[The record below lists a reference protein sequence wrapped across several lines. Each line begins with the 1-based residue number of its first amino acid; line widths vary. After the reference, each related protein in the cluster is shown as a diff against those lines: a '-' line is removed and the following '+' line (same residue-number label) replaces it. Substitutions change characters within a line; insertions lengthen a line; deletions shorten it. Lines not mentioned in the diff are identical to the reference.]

1 MKAAQLR
8 QAILQAA
15 VQGKLVPQNS
25 QDEPASDLLAHIQ
38 TEKAQ
43 LLKQGEIKKEKPL
56 PPIEEDEPPFALPS
70 GWSWCRL
77 GELVSK
83 VGSGSTPTGG
93 KNAYSP
99 TGIKFLRSQ
108 NVYNS
113 GLVLQNVAFI
123 SDSLHKKM
131 RGSEVKAHDI
141 LLNITGASIGRSCII
156 PEGFDTANI
165 NQHVCI
171 IRLINHN
178 LINFIHLLL
187 ISPVLQQTIM
197 NTQVGVSREG
207 LSAEKI
213 KHFLIP
219 LPPLA
224 EQHRIV
230 AKANLFMS
238 MCDELEAAEKELD
251 SLEANLA
258 EYLPK
263 SILQAAVR
271 GTLVP
276 QNIHDEP
283 ASELLKRIQEEKS
296 RLIEA
301 GKLKKE
307 KPLPPISE
315 EEKPFDL
322 PDGWEWCRLGEVCL
336 INPRNQLPDD
346 REVSFIP
353 MALISNSYFGGHHQE
368 IRVWGKVK
376 SGFTHFAEND
386 IVLAKITPCF
396 QNGKSCIVKNLKN
409 GFGAGTT
416 ELHVLRCL
424 QISPKYLLNFLKN
437 PEFLRDGEKNMT
449 GTAGQQR
456 VPTSYIKNI
465 LFPLPPL
472 AEQQRIV
479 AKVDELMTLCE
490 QLKNINPDSSLPLA
504 DIQKTLP
511 PLEISTP
518 PEPKEQQY
526 AIAARG
532 DISTTETKEHRQ
544 AIEDLFGD
552 GADG

>member
-296 RLIEA
+296 RLIDA

-315 EEKPFDL
+315 EEKPYDL
-322 PDGWEWCRLGEVCL
+322 PNGWEWCRLGEVCL
-336 INPRNQLPDD
+336 INPRNHLPDD

-456 VPTSYIKNI
+456 VPTDYIKNI

-479 AKVDELMTLCE
+479 AKVDELMALCE
-490 QLKNINPDSSLPLA
+490 QLKNINPDSSLPLT

>member
-156 PEGFDTANI
+156 PEGFDTANV

-479 AKVDELMTLCE
+479 AKVDELMALCE

-544 AIEDLFGD
+544 AIEDLFGE

>member
-15 VQGKLVPQNS
+15 VQGKLVPQNL

-156 PEGFDTANI
+156 PEGFDTANV

-315 EEKPFDL
+315 EEKPYDL
-322 PDGWEWCRLGEVCL
+322 PNGWEWCRLGEVCL

-456 VPTSYIKNI
+456 VPTNYIKNI

-490 QLKNINPDSSLPLA
+490 QLKNINPDSSLPLT